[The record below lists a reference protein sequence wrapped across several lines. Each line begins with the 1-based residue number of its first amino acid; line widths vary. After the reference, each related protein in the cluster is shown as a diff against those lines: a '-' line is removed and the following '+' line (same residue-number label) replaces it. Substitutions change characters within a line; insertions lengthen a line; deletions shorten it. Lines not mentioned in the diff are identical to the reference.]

1 MGVYFGY
8 PEAMFARDLATR
20 VRDFKIGRQGTEMH
34 LVFSNNSFLLF
45 RHDLLNRWCR
55 ASGLEAEQVWERV
68 ASYRAIDSGLMLQ
81 MKDGSE
87 VEITRE
93 GMLVEVSI
101 SRAAPLHLA

>member
-1 MGVYFGY
+1 
-8 PEAMFARDLATR
+8 MFARELATK
-20 VRDFKIGRQGTEMH
+20 VRDFKISRQGTEMQ

-55 ASGLEAEQVWERV
+55 ASGLEAEQLWQRV
-68 ASYRAIDSGLMLQ
+68 ADYRAIESGLVMR

-93 GMLVEVSI
+93 GMLVEVQI
-101 SRAAPLHLA
+101 SKATPRHIA